1 MQWEEFLKCAT
12 ECGLDTNSGL
22 SLDVS
27 TRWNSTYLMLK
38 DAIYYRLAFDR
49 LTSYERKR
57 YKHISP
63 SAEEWKNAE
72 TLLPFLRKFYDLTAI
87 LFGISYPT
95 ANLFFR
101 GFCEIKLMLNDGALV
116 QTPPLVKWPML

>member
-1 MQWEEFLKCAT
+1 
-12 ECGLDTNSGL
+12 
-22 SLDVS
+22 
-27 TRWNSTYLMLK
+27 MLK

-57 YKHISP
+57 YEHISP

-87 LFGISYPT
+87 LSGISM
-95 ANLFFR
+95 N
-101 GFCEIKLMLNDGALV
+101 GALV